1 MNRLISIY
9 CLVVLMPVG
18 CIVYCGRSDAA
29 EAAPP
34 GKIVTPQRRAIDE
47 AKASSSGIRK
57 LSGKRITLYTD
68 VSGEE
73 IDRLPGLFD
82 QAFLQ
87 YCEYFHV
94 QPDELASWNMTGFL
108 MKDKSRYVQ
117 SGLLPSGLP
126 DFFHGYSVGHELW
139 IFDQPSDYYRRH
151 LLLHEGVHGFMNT
164 VLGGCG
170 PTWYMEGMAEM
181 LATHELNDGRL
192 KLNYFPKNREEVPE
206 WGRIKLI
213 KDAVADNRAQSLRTV
228 IEGPRNLQ
236 KETELYA
243 WSWAAAAFLDR
254 HPRYRDR
261 FRELYK
267 HVRQGDFNQ
276 YVLEVFKNDWQE
288 LSEEWQVFIA
298 GLEYGYDIPRTAID
312 FAPGKPLP
320 EKGAAVVIAADRG
333 WQNSGIR
340 LQAGV
345 KYQLKASG
353 RYQVANQPKIW
364 WCEPGG
370 VSIRYYQGRPLGIL
384 LAAVR
389 PESPSMRSQAEP
401 GNEKS
406 PSGFLKPITIGLG
419 TTITLEQSGTLF
431 LKIND
436 SAAELDDNVGE
447 VHVEIAQV
455 K

>member
-1 MNRLISIY
+1 
-9 CLVVLMPVG
+9 
-18 CIVYCGRSDAA
+18 
-29 EAAPP
+29 
-34 GKIVTPQRRAIDE
+34 
-47 AKASSSGIRK
+47 
-57 LSGKRITLYTD
+57 
-68 VSGEE
+68 
-73 IDRLPGLFD
+73 
-82 QAFLQ
+82 
-87 YCEYFHV
+87 
-94 QPDELASWNMTGFL
+94 
-108 MKDKSRYVQ
+108 MKDKSRFAQ
-117 SGLLPSGLP
+117 TGLLPGGLP
-126 DFFHGYSVGHELW
+126 DFPHGFSRSYELW
-139 IFDQPSDYYRRH
+139 IYDQPSDYYRRH
-151 LLLHEGVHGFMNT
+151 LLFHEGVHGFMNT

-181 LATHELNDGRL
+181 LATHELKDGRL
-192 KLNYFPKNREEVPE
+192 KLNYFPKNREEVSE

-213 KDAVADNRAQSLRTV
+213 KDAFANNRAQPLRTV

-243 WSWAAAAFLDR
+243 WSWAATAFLDR

-276 YVLEVFKNDWQE
+276 YVFEVFKNDWQQ

-298 GLEYGYDIPRTAID
+298 GLEYGYDVPRTAID

-320 EKGAAVVIAADRG
+320 EKGAVVAVAADRG
-333 WQNSGIR
+333 WQNSGIL

-370 VSIRYYQGRPLGIL
+370 VSIRYYQGQPLGIL

-389 PESPSMRSQAEP
+389 PENPD
-401 GNEKS
+401 EKS
-406 PSGFLKPITIGLG
+406 PSVFLKPITVGLG
-419 TTITLEQSGTLF
+419 TTITPEQSGTLF

-436 SAAELDDNVGE
+436 SAAELDDNAGE
-447 VHVEIAQV
+447 LKVEVQQSRGG
-455 K
+455 

>member
-9 CLVVLMPVG
+9 CILFLILMG
-18 CIVYCGRSDAA
+18 CIAFCIRLEIAK
-29 EAAPP
+29 AAPP
-34 GKIVTPQRRAIDE
+34 DKIVAPQLRSVDE
-47 AKASSSGIRK
+47 ANAFSNGIRK
-57 LSGKRITLYTD
+57 LAGKRLTLYTD
-68 VSGEE
+68 VNGEE
-73 IDRLPGLFD
+73 IDRLPGIFD
-82 QAFLQ
+82 QAFPQ
-87 YCEYFHV
+87 YCEYFRLS
-94 QPDELASWNMTGFL
+94 PDELAGWSMRGFL
-108 MKDKSRYVQ
+108 MKEKSPFAQ
-117 SGLLPSGLP
+117 TGLLPGGLP
-126 DFFHGYSVGHELW
+126 DFPHGYSVNHELW
-139 IFDQPSDYYRRH
+139 IYDQPSDYYRRH

-181 LATHELNDGRL
+181 LATHDFKDGRL

-213 KDAVADNRAQSLRTV
+213 KDAFADNRAQSLRTV
-228 IEGPRNLQ
+228 IDGPRNLQ

-267 HVRQGDFNQ
+267 HVRQRDFNE
-276 YVLEVFKNDWQE
+276 YVFEVFKNNWQQ

-298 GLEYGYDIPRTAID
+298 GLEYGYDVAHTVID
-312 FAPGKPLP
+312 FTPGKPLP
-320 EKGAAVVIAADRG
+320 EKGAVVVIAADRG
-333 WQNSGIR
+333 WQNSVIQ

-389 PESPSMRSQAEP
+389 PENPDENSPSV
-401 GNEKS
+401 
-406 PSGFLKPITIGLG
+406 FLKPITVGLG
-419 TTITLEQSGTLF
+419 TTISPEQSGTLF

-436 SAAELDDNVGE
+436 SAAELDDNAGE
-447 VHVEIAQV
+447 LRVEIFPQPRSG
-455 K
+455 KSQ

>member
-1 MNRLISIY
+1 MIY
-9 CLVVLMPVG
+9 RINIYFTAGLVLFA
-18 CIVYCGRSDAA
+18 CIFACGRFDFAKALAA
-29 EAAPP
+29 D
-34 GKIVTPQRRAIDE
+34 KIVTPQQRPIDE
-47 AKASSSGIRK
+47 AKASAAGIHK
-57 LSGKRITLYTD
+57 LSGKRLTLHTD

-73 IDRLPGLFD
+73 IDRLPEVFD

-87 YCEYFHV
+87 YCDYFHI
-94 QPDELASWNMTGFL
+94 PSDELADWRMTGFL
-108 MKDKSRYVQ
+108 MKDKSRFVQ
-117 SGLLPSGLP
+117 TGLLPGDLP
-126 DFFHGYSVGHELW
+126 DFPHGFSLNYELW
-139 IFDQPSDYYRRH
+139 IYDQSSDYYRRH

-181 LATHELNDGRL
+181 LATHELKNGRL
-192 KLNYFPKNREEVPE
+192 ELNYFPKNRKETPD

-213 KDAVADNRAQSLRTV
+213 KDAVTGNRALSLRTV
-228 IEGPRNLQ
+228 IDGPRNLQ

-267 HVRQGDFNQ
+267 HVRQADFNQ
-276 YVLEVFKNDWQE
+276 YVFEVFKNDWPQ
-288 LSEEWQVFIA
+288 LNEEWQVFIA
-298 GLEYGYDIPRTAID
+298 GLEYGYDIPRTTID

-320 EKGAAVVIAADRG
+320 EKGGVVAVAADRG
-333 WQNSGIR
+333 WQNSGVA
-340 LQAGV
+340 LLSGV

-370 VSIRYYQGRPLGIL
+370 VSIRYYQGRPLGVL

-389 PESPSMRSQAEP
+389 PENPSMRSQAEP

-406 PSGFLKPITIGLG
+406 LSAFLQPITVGLG
-419 TTITLEQSGTLF
+419 TTIVPEQSGTLF

-436 SAAELDDNVGE
+436 SAAELDDNAGE
-447 VHVEIAQV
+447 LKVEIG
-455 K
+455 KGN